1 MSLRNSRKGGTSSMP
16 PTWSVRDAAHELVAD
31 IPIALEVRNL
41 VCASGSPVFEQEDP
55 GISDDGNMTARLTV
69 KRRGVTRVRSHCI
82 HRGREN
88 SCQGDRGCKTLHVT
102 SPIMNGEAVGGYQQL
117 DRR

>member
-1 MSLRNSRKGGTSSMP
+1 MP
-16 PTWSVRDAAHELVAD
+16 PTCPVRDAVNELVAD

-41 VCASGSPVFEQEDP
+41 VCASGSPVFKQEDP
-55 GISDDGNMTARLTV
+55 GISDDRSMTARLIV
-69 KRRGVTRVRSHCI
+69 KRRCVTWVRSHRI

-117 DRR
+117 DRG